1 MQQKRVELDNYSS
14 FSQFSASTVY
24 ISFPF
29 LSVSTK
35 VEGVM
40 VNRVQMS
47 VTYAVAICP
56 AAGHGLKKTKCP
68 AVRKFHRIFTE
79 NFFQAS

>member
-1 MQQKRVELDNYSS
+1 MQLKLVELDNYSS
-14 FSQFSASTVY
+14 FSQFSASTV

-40 VNRVQMS
+40 VNRVMS
-47 VTYAVAICP
+47 VTYNQI
-56 AAGHGLKKTKCP
+56 K
-68 AVRKFHRIFTE
+68 
-79 NFFQAS
+79 